1 LVRPYEIMLVL
12 DPELDQ
18 EEAMEALLQRLQG
31 VVTDGGG
38 EITKMDP
45 WGKRRLAYEVRGNTE
60 GYYVVMN
67 FRSES
72 SVAQELERVVKLTD
86 GVIRHLLVRLD
97 EK

>member
-1 LVRPYEIMLVL
+1 VRPYEIMLVL